1 MKYNSLFI
9 HILLFSFFSFSQE
22 KIALQGSIFDT
33 DNYEVPYA
41 AIGIVKKHIGTSST
55 DEGTFY
61 FVITEEELEDTL
73 QISCIGYKTFKIKV
87 KDFPDDYVKRA
98 IKNIKD
104 NTISSNHQ
112 LKMLYRRWSVEDNIC
127 RFYIEHYI
135 NAIDRGPSSYM
146 VDFAIEQSR
155 TSSEYRF
162 VKNEQKIHA
171 LRYMEM
177 NNPLRKGLPIRS
189 YKWKKVGDSSYDG
202 EDIIIV
208 EGAINKSDFV
218 RLFIGFDTYSI
229 YKIEMYKD
237 PQIGKSL
244 EATYIYKKNDKGKL
258 YLSYHNREWKGS
270 SKLTERIKQIMQNNG
285 QYVPNYIPIAYR
297 HEVFVLE
304 VEEDK
309 KKFNIAGM
317 KGDMDMTLFKVP
329 FDTDFWKNI
338 SLPPETTFFKKNIKE
353 LESLYDVPIETQF
366 KYSNN

>member
-1 MKYNSLFI
+1 MLRI
-9 HILLFSFFSFSQE
+9 IPLIFFTIFTFSQE
-22 KIALQGSIFDT
+22 KIAIQGSIFDNN
-33 DNYEVPYA
+33 NYEVPYA
-41 AIGIVKKHIGTSST
+41 VVGIVKKHIGTSST

-61 FVITEEELEDTL
+61 FVITEKELEDTL
-73 QISCIGYKTFKIKV
+73 QISCIGYNTFKIKI
-87 KDFPDDYVKRA
+87 KDFISRESKRIILNEKVTELSDVYVLNPDDYVKRA
-98 IKNIKD
+98 IKNLKD

-127 RFYIEHYI
+127 RYYIEHYI

-177 NNPLRKGLPIRS
+177 NNPIRKGLQIRS

-237 PQIGKSL
+237 PKIGKSL
-244 EATYIYKKNDKGKL
+244 EATYIYKKNDKGEL

-304 VEEDK
+304 VEEGK
-309 KKFNIAGM
+309 KKWD
-317 KGDMDMTLFKVP
+317 KRQDKMDQDVKRQLDREV
-329 FDTDFWKNI
+329 
-338 SLPPETTFFKKNIKE
+338 KKI
-353 LESLYDVPIETQF
+353 
-366 KYSNN
+366 NNR